1 MAELDGSPATSA
13 DLECLALT
21 NFGHFTSMRVGE
33 DGTIRGFSHHMDRLS
48 RDCQLVFGAQLDVEE
63 VASRVRRTIAENV
76 APITIRATVFD
87 PQIGMGNVGDTAAP
101 KVLLTVRPAS
111 TLPAPPTTAKTY
123 EFSRDL
129 PEIKHIALFSQLR
142 FRRAAQ
148 LDGFGDAIFVERD
161 GRMSEGVTWNLG
173 FVDHDG
179 QVVWP
184 DAPVL
189 PGVTMRL
196 LQDSHESISAPVRRS
211 DLAEMRAAFATN
223 VSIGVRPLTAID
235 EFIFPIEDPTLD
247 RLHKLYSEIDG
258 ERP

>member
-1 MAELDGSPATSA
+1 
-13 DLECLALT
+13 
-21 NFGHFTSMRVGE
+21 MRVGA
-33 DGTIRGFSHHMDRLS
+33 DGTIRGFTHHMDRLS
-48 RDCQLVFGAQLDVEE
+48 RDCQLVFGVQLDTEE
-63 VASRVRRTIAENV
+63 VAARIRRTIAES
-76 APITIRATVFD
+76 APPITIRATVFD

-101 KVLLTVRPAS
+101 KVLLTVRAAS

-129 PEIKHIALFSQLR
+129 PEVKHIALFSQLR
-142 FRRAAQ
+142 LRRAAQ
-148 LDGFGDAIFVERD
+148 LAGFGDAIFVERD
-161 GRMSEGVTWNLG
+161 GRISEGVTWNLG
-173 FVDHDG
+173 FVDRDG

-196 LQDSHESISAPVRRS
+196 LQDSHESVTAPIRKS
-211 DLAEMRAAFATN
+211 DLASIRAAFATN

-235 EFIFPIEDPTLD
+235 EFNFPTEDPTLD
-247 RLHKLYSEIDG
+247 LLQKVYSEVAG